1 MMSIVPYDPLQLNAT
16 PHEIY
21 CFLPLHDLCF
31 YHIEQPQQQD
41 IKKGILRN
49 VTVTNKADWAKKVQF
64 KHKKLQV
71 TT

>member
-49 VTVTNKADWAKKVQF
+49 VTVTNKAD
-64 KHKKLQV
+64 
-71 TT
+71 